1 MRGQAGAFYLLIVN
15 IISIGRAAFTVG
27 ALNDNV
33 FNGAN
38 DPTAVSKSLM
48 VVTVFACVGAFILL
62 SLCRKPFVQTLDRLR
77 ADS

>member
-1 MRGQAGAFYLLIVN
+1 M
-15 IISIGRAAFTVG
+15 G